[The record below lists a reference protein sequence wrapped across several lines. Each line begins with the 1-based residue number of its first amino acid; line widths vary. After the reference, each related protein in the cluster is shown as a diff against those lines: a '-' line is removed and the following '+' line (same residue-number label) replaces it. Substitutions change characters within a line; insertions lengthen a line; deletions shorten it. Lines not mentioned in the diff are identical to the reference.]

1 MKAVDFSEDRAT
13 ANEKYL
19 VGKSTLLSFIF
30 PAQRVPPLR
39 DSKAVIKLMI
49 TLEDTWWPLYALK
62 QTFFHSLAM
71 QLVQDVKDYFE
82 PVESIKANVTVEEER
97 MAEMNGKLDDLK
109 QYSQTSTDK
118 LRDAKM
124 LNFQNSDPA
133 VSFKAAKIREQMGA
147 SEANNRQVKLL
158 VQSFSARWQKPNF
171 LFSFRPSGI
180 P

>member
-1 MKAVDFSEDRAT
+1 
-13 ANEKYL
+13 
-19 VGKSTLLSFIF
+19 
-30 PAQRVPPLR
+30 
-39 DSKAVIKLMI
+39 
-49 TLEDTWWPLYALK
+49 
-62 QTFFHSLAM
+62 M

-158 VQSFSARWQKPNF
+158 VQSFSARWQKNPKICVF
-171 LFSFRPSGI
+171 LGQKASLNRVSDRG
-180 P
+180 